1 MAEGRM
7 LKKKVSTSKKLM
19 ELKTDSA
26 RLLWTWLL
34 PHLDVEGKFSADPD
48 IVKGS
53 VVPRLKHFTSAKV
66 EEYLLDMAENGLIVI
81 YEVNGD
87 RYLKFNKFEENQT
100 LRTDREAKSSI
111 PDPVDNVITPEVPP
125 DSSVV
130 TPGVPTDNAVVTP
143 PQDKISKDKI
153 KLSEVKEAMPE
164 TTVSVAAQTKNSKLK
179 ETEIPEHLK
188 EIWPAYLE
196 MRQKK
201 KKPAT
206 EYAKKLVID
215 QLEKWYPNDPER
227 QIECLNVSIRNSWTD
242 VYKLKENKVGSKYA
256 GLGRDL

>member
-87 RYLKFNKFEENQT
+87 RYLKFNNFAENQT

-111 PDPVDNVITPEVPP
+111 PDPGDNIITP
-125 DSSVV
+125 
-130 TPGVPTDNAVVTP
+130 GGPTDNSDITP

-188 EIWPAYLE
+188 QIWPAYLE

-215 QLEKWYPNDPER
+215 QLEKWYPNDHKS
-227 QIECLNVSIRNSWTD
+227 QIECLNMSIRNSWTD
-242 VYKLKENKVGSKYA
+242 VYKLKENKVGNKYA

>member
-153 KLSEVKEAMPE
+153 SKDQDKASDGDGKEIKYSDSFEEFWKVYPKKIGKG
-164 TTVSVAAQTKNSKLK
+164 AAYKSWKKIKPSDVLK
-179 ETEIPEHLK
+179 EKIINAVKMQCNSIQWQKEGGQYIPNPSTWLNQERWNDELK
-188 EIWPAYLE
+188 Y
-196 MRQKK
+196 
-201 KKPAT
+201 
-206 EYAKKLVID
+206 
-215 QLEKWYPNDPER
+215 N
-227 QIECLNVSIRNSWTD
+227 N
-242 VYKLKENKVGSKYA
+242 VGSKYA

>member
-87 RYLKFNKFEENQT
+87 RYLKFNNFAENQT

-153 KLSEVKEAMPE
+153 SKDQDKASDGDGKEIKYSDSFEEFWKVYPKKIGKG
-164 TTVSVAAQTKNSKLK
+164 AAYKSWKKIKPSDVLK
-179 ETEIPEHLK
+179 EKIINAVKMQCNSIQWQKEGGQYIPNPSTWLNQERWNDELK
-188 EIWPAYLE
+188 Y
-196 MRQKK
+196 
-201 KKPAT
+201 
-206 EYAKKLVID
+206 
-215 QLEKWYPNDPER
+215 N
-227 QIECLNVSIRNSWTD
+227 N
-242 VYKLKENKVGSKYA
+242 VGSKYA

>member
-153 KLSEVKEAMPE
+153 SKDQDKASDGDGKEIKYSDSFEEFWKVYPKKIGKG
-164 TTVSVAAQTKNSKLK
+164 AAYKSWKIIKPSDVLK
-179 ETEIPEHLK
+179 EKIINAVKMQCNSIQWQKEGGQYIPNPSTWLNQERWNDELK
-188 EIWPAYLE
+188 Y
-196 MRQKK
+196 
-201 KKPAT
+201 
-206 EYAKKLVID
+206 
-215 QLEKWYPNDPER
+215 N
-227 QIECLNVSIRNSWTD
+227 N
-242 VYKLKENKVGSKYA
+242 VGSKYA

>member
-26 RLLWTWLL
+26 RLLWTWIL

-53 VVPRLKHFTSAKV
+53 VVPRLKHFTPAKV
-66 EEYLLDMAENGLIVI
+66 EEYLLDMANNDLIII

-87 RYLKFNKFEENQT
+87 RYLKFNNFENNQT
-100 LRTDREAKSSI
+100 LRVDREAKSSI

-153 KLSEVKEAMPE
+153 SKDQDKASDGDGKEIKYSDSFEEFWKVYPKKIGKG
-164 TTVSVAAQTKNSKLK
+164 AAYKSWKIIKPSDVLK
-179 ETEIPEHLK
+179 EKIINAVKMQCNSIQWQKEGGQYIPNPSTWLNQERWNDELK
-188 EIWPAYLE
+188 Y
-196 MRQKK
+196 
-201 KKPAT
+201 
-206 EYAKKLVID
+206 
-215 QLEKWYPNDPER
+215 N
-227 QIECLNVSIRNSWTD
+227 N
-242 VYKLKENKVGSKYA
+242 VGSKYA